1 MTGPLDEIRAQI
13 TANDCAIVSAVNE
26 RLRLVAALWEL
37 KREIGA
43 DQLDPGRERA
53 LRDELAALNAGPL
66 SGEGLDRLVS
76 ELLALTKAEL
86 GARS

>member
-1 MTGPLDEIRAQI
+1 VSSPLDEIRAQI
-13 TANDCAIVSAVNE
+13 TANDGAILSAMNE

-43 DQLDPGRERA
+43 DQLDPRRERA
-53 LRDELAALNAGPL
+53 LRGELAALNTGPL

-86 GARS
+86 G